1 MHRTAVARA
10 LRKARALL
18 RQRGEACAIS
28 MDTFIRWLHTDT
40 PYPNPTFEETVR
52 NPYFVVHELVEIREV
67 RRMGLRITKDVILRH
82 PLEVDRAHAR
92 AARVEFETAA
102 ADGAIRHLEN
112 RLRDV
117 RGWIQD
123 PTVAPEMRT
132 KYRDLYRE
140 TAHVVR
146 RSKAEKARGKGT

>member
-1 MHRTAVARA
+1 
-10 LRKARALL
+10 
-18 RQRGEACAIS
+18 

-40 PYPNPTFEETVR
+40 PYPNPPFEEIVR

-92 AARVEFETAA
+92 AAQVEFETAA
-102 ADGAIRHLEN
+102 ADGAIRHLER

-117 RGWIQD
+117 RGWIAD
-123 PTVAPEMRT
+123 PTVTPAMKKR
-132 KYRDLYRE
+132 YRDLYRE
-140 TAHVVR
+140 TVQAVR
-146 RSKAEKARGKGT
+146 RSKARTARGKAT